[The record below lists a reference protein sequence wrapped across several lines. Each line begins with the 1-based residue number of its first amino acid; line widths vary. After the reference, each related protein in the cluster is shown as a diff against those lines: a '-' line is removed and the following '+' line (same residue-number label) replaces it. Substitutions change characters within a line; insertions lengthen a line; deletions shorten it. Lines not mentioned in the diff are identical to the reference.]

1 MTEKFSPKQKRQNN
15 ESELNKIILFND
27 DINTFDYVINLL
39 MRYCKHNLYQAE
51 QCAMLTHYK
60 GKSVIKKGTF
70 SELEPIASTLLEKGL
85 SVEIA

>member
-27 DINTFDYVINLL
+27 DVNTFDYVINLL